1 MNNNIFFKRILSIKK
16 SIFLYSIAS
25 FIDIY
30 MIINISSIFSKMSKD
45 DFSENLSLNI
55 FYCLLIIFF
64 RTIFVFLLRKFS
76 LNYIFN
82 KKKKDENYIVNKF
95 IDSRIDYINEEN
107 SKSLNSF
114 KEKLINSCNLAVINF
129 DIPII
134 TIFSELLFAIGGV
147 FILLKIFGIGLFLL
161 NIPIFLFIIV
171 FSSYISRKLKSLGN
185 KIIYLTENR
194 LNSIDNISEIALE
207 VSTLNF
213 NENLNKYFSKL
224 NNQYNNTLSS
234 QIIYSNILQI
244 STESTAFI
252 VILIS
257 LTCLIMNVTQTSFA
271 NTATSLAVLSRM
283 VPSFTRTIAFVT
295 QLQFGVPC
303 VKRLSKIINF

>member
-1 MNNNIFFKRILSIKK
+1 M
-16 SIFLYSIAS
+16 FL
-25 FIDIY
+25 F
-30 MIINISSIFSKMSKD
+30 
-45 DFSENLSLNI
+45 
-55 FYCLLIIFF
+55 
-64 RTIFVFLLRKFS
+64 
-76 LNYIFN
+76 
-82 KKKKDENYIVNKF
+82 
-95 IDSRIDYINEEN
+95 
-107 SKSLNSF
+107 
-114 KEKLINSCNLAVINF
+114 
-129 DIPII
+129 
-134 TIFSELLFAIGGV
+134 
-147 FILLKIFGIGLFLL
+147 
-161 NIPIFLFIIV
+161 NIPIFLIIIV

-194 LNSIDNISEIALE
+194 LNSIDNIAEIALE

-213 NENLNKYFSKL
+213 NQNLNKYFSKL

-252 VILIS
+252 VILVS

-303 VKRLSKIINF
+303 VKRLSKIIYF